1 MFSPNKIQGI
11 WQEGMLWVEPVAT
24 SKLLDCPHPYIK
36 GNSQL
41 KASWADMSYKYA
53 GENTAIIRW
62 WLAET
67 DIFLIV
73 LKVCTVPIWRS
84 WTYLELK
91 SLRHPL
97 NSWAWVVLS
106 SKYGTFPLQ
115 CTAINFICGWCYSC
129 IMIVAKGQWI
139 TPYRGEMVRLD

>member
-1 MFSPNKIQGI
+1 M
-11 WQEGMLWVEPVAT
+11 EPEAT

-41 KASWADMSYKYA
+41 KASWADISYKYA
-53 GENTAIIRW
+53 GENTAMYHQMMIIII
-62 WLAET
+62 AKT
-67 DIFLIV
+67 DIFFIV

-97 NSWAWVVLS
+97 NSW
-106 SKYGTFPLQ
+106 P
-115 CTAINFICGWCYSC
+115 
-129 IMIVAKGQWI
+129 
-139 TPYRGEMVRLD
+139 